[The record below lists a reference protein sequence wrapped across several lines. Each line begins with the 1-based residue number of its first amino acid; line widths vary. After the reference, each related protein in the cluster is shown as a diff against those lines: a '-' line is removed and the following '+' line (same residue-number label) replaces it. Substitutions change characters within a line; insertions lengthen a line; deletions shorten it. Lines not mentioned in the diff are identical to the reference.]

1 MRFISQSRR
10 FSVQVRPER
19 GVVEN
24 GMWAIKV
31 DPIYADF
38 WQDDIREHELA
49 VAEKSFN
56 FHGRTTEMDTVTPTP
71 IITRLSVFDT
81 VVAAQAQGWDDE
93 TREQVEE
100 FLLRRAEQTG
110 NTNFMYVPEREI
122 NPPWPRY
129 NEFRGSIE
137 RLVARLTEDGYD
149 FNDVLTYEQSQFG
162 LRRPE
167 VIAALAEVVARG
179 PRDEAEDPDQ
189 FVVA

>member
-1 MRFISQSRR
+1 VRFISQSRR
-10 FSVQVRPER
+10 FSVQVRPEH

-24 GMWAIKV
+24 GMWAVKV
-31 DPIYADF
+31 PAIYADF

-49 VAEKSFN
+49 IAEKSFN

-81 VVAAQAQGWDDE
+81 IVAAAAQGWDDE
-93 TREQVEE
+93 TREKVEE
-100 FLLRRAEQTG
+100 FLLHRAEQTG
-110 NTNFMYVPEREI
+110 NINFMFVPEREI

-137 RLVARLTEDGYD
+137 RLLARLREDGFD
-149 FNDVLTYEQSQFG
+149 LNDVLTYEQSQYG

-167 VIAALAEVVARG
+167 VIAALAAEIAQG
-179 PRDEAEDPDQ
+179 PGPEAEDPNQ
-189 FVVA
+189 YVVA

>member
-10 FSVQVRPER
+10 FSVQVRPEH

-24 GMWAIKV
+24 GMWAVKT
-31 DPIYADF
+31 PAIYADF

-49 VAEKSFN
+49 DAEKSFN

-81 VVAAQAQGWDDE
+81 VVAAAAQGWDEE
-93 TREQVEE
+93 TRERVEA
-100 FLLRRAEQTG
+100 FLLQRAEQTG
-110 NTNFMYVPEREI
+110 NIEFKYVPEREI
-122 NPPWPRY
+122 APPWPRY

-137 RLVARLTEDGYD
+137 RLIARLREDGYD
-149 FNDVLTYEQSQFG
+149 FNEVLTYEQSQFG

-167 VIAALAEVVARG
+167 VIAALAEVVEHG

-189 FVVA
+189 YVVA